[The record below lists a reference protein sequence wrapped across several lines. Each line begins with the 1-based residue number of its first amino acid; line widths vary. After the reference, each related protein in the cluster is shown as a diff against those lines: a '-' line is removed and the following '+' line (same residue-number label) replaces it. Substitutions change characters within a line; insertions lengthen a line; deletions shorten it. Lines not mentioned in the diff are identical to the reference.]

1 MGEVCVSQA
10 VQMHVRKGNA
20 VACHLR
26 HVRVHLYQVK
36 PALADTERTRHEGRT
51 QEQTDTHD
59 ARNTQTP
66 PRRGEAHERGKE
78 DTTQILRVI
87 SRGSARITWDFQ
99 KTPLWQ

>member
-51 QEQTDTHD
+51 QEQHTRRTQHTDT
-59 ARNTQTP
+59 TQA
-66 PRRGEAHERGKE
+66 GGGAHERGKE
-78 DTTQILRVI
+78 DTTQIPRVT

-99 KTPLWQ
+99 MTPLWQ

>member
-1 MGEVCVSQA
+1 MGDVRVLQGI
-10 VQMHVRKGNA
+10 QMHVRKGNA

-36 PALADTERTRHEGRT
+36 PALADTERTSREGRT
-51 QEQTDTHD
+51 REQTHTHD

-78 DTTQILRVI
+78 DTTQIPRVT

-99 KTPLWQ
+99 MTPLWQ